1 MKGLNT
7 HAAVRR
13 TTLFFLLTFVLSWS
27 IWIPLAVTGSEI
39 GLLEIAGRFG
49 PLVAA
54 LLLTGLSDGRAGLTQ
69 LWKRMLIWRVH
80 PGWYLF
86 AFLGTAVVALSAIGI
101 HVGLGGE
108 TPRFN
113 DPAQLYLV
121 IPVFLYVLFLSVAGE
136 ETGWRGYA
144 LPRLQERWGPF
155 GASVVIGLVWGVW
168 HLPLFIMAGDF
179 HSQIPFGLFVLQ
191 DVALSVVMTWLFN
204 ATGGSLLLVHL
215 FHAASNTTIG
225 VLPVL
230 PQDTGGVL
238 RPLWIAVALLGA
250 VALLVAG
257 RQRFRDRRARG
268 ASTAVLMLCAVVS
281 LSGCV
286 EPTSSSTIT
295 EGANAAH
302 LDETIPRLMNRFD
315 VPGVGVAIIREGAL
329 VWSSAYG
336 YADLSLLRPM
346 TVDTLFRAE
355 SISKSVTAWGVMRLV
370 DDGLVDLQQPVVR
383 YFHDWHPPSST
394 HSWDDRTVGRV
405 LSNNA
410 GMPLGT
416 IGEEYPP
423 GSPMPSL
430 RDYLSG
436 AAVPVEAP
444 GSGFI
449 YSNVGFNMLELMIE
463 QVTGQDFGD
472 FMWVQVLEPLRMEHA
487 TFAWSESVSQRIAT
501 GYDQRGA
508 AVQEYLYPA
517 RASGGLFAGVEDIA
531 RFVAAAVER
540 STSGVDQVL
549 SHHSITRI
557 QTPSVEIPGLF
568 GVVADNYGYGHFI
581 EELPDGRTAVWH
593 GGQGHGW
600 MTHFHLVPESGD
612 GIVILTNSQRSWPF
626 ISGVL
631 RDWARWSGIGS
642 VKMGRITVATAI
654 LQALIAIALAT
665 SLTAL
670 VRLALAIRAGRRSFR
685 PFSRVS
691 VVARFVQTG
700 AGLATIGVL
709 TWSAFQPY
717 LFVSSIF
724 LDTASWAAGSLL
736 VVAVSM
742 LLFALCPR
750 VGGQDDSNKS

>member
-1 MKGLNT
+1 MRDLKT
-7 HAAVRR
+7 HASVRR
-13 TTLFFLLTFVLSWS
+13 TLLFFLVTFVFSWS
-27 IWIPLAVTGSEI
+27 IWIPLAVTGSEN
-39 GLLEIAGRFG
+39 GLLDIAGRFG

-54 LLLTGLSDGRAGLTQ
+54 LLLTGLLDGRAGLARLRT
-69 LWKRMLIWRVH
+69 RMLIWRVH
-80 PGWYLF
+80 PGWYAF
-86 AFLGTAVVALSAIGI
+86 AFLGTVVVALGAIGI
-101 HVGLGGE
+101 HVVLGGE
-108 TPRFN
+108 TPQFN

-121 IPVFLYVLFLSVAGE
+121 VPVFLYVLFLSVVGE

-144 LPRLQERWGPF
+144 LPCLQARWGPL
-155 GASVVIGLVWGVW
+155 GASLVIGLVWGVW
-168 HLPLFIMAGDF
+168 HLPLFWMAGNF
-179 HSQIPFGLFVLQ
+179 HAQFPFGLFVLQ
-191 DVALSVVMTWLFN
+191 DVALSIVMTWLFN
-204 ATGGSLLLVHL
+204 GTGGSLLLVHL

-225 VLPVL
+225 VLPIL
-230 PQDTGGVL
+230 PPDTGGDL
-238 RPLWIAVALLGA
+238 RPLRIAVALLCGF
-250 VALLVAG
+250 ALVVAG
-257 RQRFRDRRARG
+257 LQRFRDRRARG
-268 ASTAVLMLCAVVS
+268 ASAAVLMLCAVVS
-281 LSGCV
+281 LSGCG
-286 EPTSSSTIT
+286 EPTGSSTVS
-295 EGANAAH
+295 EGDYAAH
-302 LDETIPRLMNRFD
+302 LDETIPQLMSRFD
-315 VPGVGVAIIREGAL
+315 VPGVGVAIIRDEAL
-329 VWSSAYG
+329 VWSSTYG
-336 YADLSLLRPM
+336 YADTALQRPM
-346 TVDTLFRAE
+346 TVDSLFRAE

-370 DDGLVDLQQPVVR
+370 EDGLVDLQQPNVR

-394 HSWDDRTVGRV
+394 HSWDDRTVARV

-444 GSGFI
+444 GSRFI

-463 QVTGQDFGD
+463 QVSGQDFAD
-472 FMWVQVLEPLRMEHA
+472 FMWEQVLEPLRMEHA
-487 TFAWSESVSQRIAT
+487 AFAWSESVSERIAT

-517 RASGGLFAGVEDIA
+517 KASGGLFASVEDIA
-531 RFVAAAVER
+531 RFVASGVER
-540 STSGVDQVL
+540 STSGTDHVISQ
-549 SHHSITRI
+549 HSITRI
-557 QTPSVEIPGLF
+557 QTASVEIPGLF
-568 GVVADNYGYGHFI
+568 GIVADNYGYGHFI

-654 LQALIAIALAT
+654 LQVLIAIVLAT

-670 VRLALAIRAGRRSFR
+670 VRLALAIRAGRRSFG

-691 VVARFVQTG
+691 AVARLLQTA
-700 AGLATIGVL
+700 AGLATIGGL

-736 VVAVSM
+736 LVAVSM
-742 LLFALCPR
+742 LLFALYPR
-750 VGGQDDSNKS
+750 VGGRDASNES